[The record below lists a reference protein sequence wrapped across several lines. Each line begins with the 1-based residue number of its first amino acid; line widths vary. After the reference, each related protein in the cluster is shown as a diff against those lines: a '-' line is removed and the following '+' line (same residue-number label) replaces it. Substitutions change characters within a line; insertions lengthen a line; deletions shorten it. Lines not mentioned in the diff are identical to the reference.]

1 MEFMLGWLQWWAE
14 LLDSKFRIP
23 FTKIRFGI
31 DPILSI
37 VPVLGELSTPMFTA
51 LVLTQALRQRV
62 PGVVMVRMV
71 VNALID
77 AAIGAVP
84 VAGTVA
90 DVFWR
95 ANNVNLALLQRHLRH
110 ARPPTKGDYVV
121 FWLIVGVFGLAVGFL
136 AIFGLWMTLQL
147 WMFLSN
153 PHAPRLL

>member
-1 MEFMLGWLQWWAE
+1 MLAWLRWWAE

-23 FTKIRFGI
+23 GTRIRFGI

-37 VPVLGELSTPMFTA
+37 IPVLGELSTPMFTA
-51 LVLTQALRQRV
+51 LVLTQALRRRV
-62 PGVVMVRMV
+62 PPVVIVRMI

-95 ANNVNLALLQRHLRH
+95 ANNVNLALLERHLQR
-110 ARPPTKGDYVV
+110 ARQPTKSDYVV
-121 FWLIVGVFGLAVGFL
+121 FWLVVGLFGLAVGFL
-136 AIFGLWMTLQL
+136 AIVGLWMALQF
-147 WMFLSN
+147 WMFLAGLN
-153 PHAPRLL
+153 APR

>member
-1 MEFMLGWLQWWAE
+1 MLPWLRWWAE

-23 FTKIRFGI
+23 GTNIRFGV

-37 VPVLGELSTPMFTA
+37 IPVLGELSTPMFTA

-62 PGVVMVRMV
+62 PAVVIFRMV

-95 ANNVNLALLQRHLRH
+95 ANNVNLALLERHLRH
-110 ARPPTKGDYVV
+110 ARPPTRGDYVV

-147 WMFLSN
+147 WLFLSSLR
-153 PHAPRLL
+153 APR

>member
-1 MEFMLGWLQWWAE
+1 MLPWLRWWAE

-23 FTKIRFGI
+23 GTKIRFGL
-31 DPILSI
+31 DPIFSI
-37 VPVLGELSTPMFTA
+37 VPVLGELSSPMYTA
-51 LVLTQALRQRV
+51 LLLTQALRQRV
-62 PGVVMVRMV
+62 PAVVILRMI

-77 AAIGAVP
+77 AAVGAVP

-95 ANNVNLALLQRHLRH
+95 ANNANLALLERHRQH
-110 ARPPTKGDYVV
+110 GRPPTKSDYVV
-121 FWLIVGVFGLAVGFL
+121 FWVIVGLFGLAVGFL

-147 WMFLSN
+147 WQFLSN